1 MEKIYA
7 KKLIKMI
14 RKKHMWAAGQNTAG
28 QKTSKCLKIL
38 EGILV
43 SITKSTDKDYK
54 NTRII
59 IHG

>member
-1 MEKIYA
+1 
-7 KKLIKMI
+7 
-14 RKKHMWAAGQNTAG
+14 MWYTAG

-43 SITKSTDKDYK
+43 SITNCTDKDYK